1 MSRLNHLITDQLLV
15 PTSAAIASRDSHKA
29 MTDLNEGKRESVS
42 MPEVL
47 GPIVPKFKA
56 ILSHDLKL
64 PVGHSVPMAA
74 DDDDLAESVWREG
87 FRQRVREAQGNR
99 TQEQMAALLGITRD
113 RWAKIVGARSTAFP
127 IRLLT
132 KFCAICDR
140 DLEWLIDGPSAKPQ
154 EKPRRAA
161 ANARK
166 RAS

>member
-1 MSRLNHLITDQLLV
+1 
-15 PTSAAIASRDSHKA
+15 
-29 MTDLNEGKRESVS
+29 
-42 MPEVL
+42 
-47 GPIVPKFKA
+47 
-56 ILSHDLKL
+56 
-64 PVGHSVPMAA
+64 MAA
-74 DDDDLAESVWREG
+74 DDDDLAESAWREG

-140 DLEWLIDGPSAKPQ
+140 DLEWLIDGPPVAKGQ
-154 EKPRRAA
+154 ARPRKEAP
-161 ANARK
+161 ARK